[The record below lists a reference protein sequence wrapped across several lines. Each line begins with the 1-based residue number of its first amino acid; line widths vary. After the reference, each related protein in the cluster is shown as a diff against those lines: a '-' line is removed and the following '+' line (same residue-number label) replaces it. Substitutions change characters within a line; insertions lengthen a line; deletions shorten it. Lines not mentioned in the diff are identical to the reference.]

1 MGALKDNKKNDHT
14 RYITFRVTPEQ
25 ASQLEREAESRG
37 CNTSQLIRHKL
48 FRRQPSSAQSDAL
61 GRIDSALKEAVE
73 EFRSLN
79 DFCEQNKGDCDLK
92 SVMEE
97 AKAGLKHVEACLNSS
112 VLAPDQMFVYPYP
125 ELKRGVMRATIVEKA
140 RTEKTA
146 KGFMYLSLQI
156 ALHVPNG
163 KKEQYRVVTRCT
175 MPPRCLRKGA
185 EIAIWGYIK
194 KEKDREIYADAIRL
208 LPDTKKD

>member
-1 MGALKDNKKNDHT
+1 MSAKTNNKKNGHT
-14 RYITFRVTPEQ
+14 KYITFRATPEQ
-25 ASQLEREAESRG
+25 ASQLEHEAEIRG
-37 CNTSQLIRHKL
+37 CNTSQLVRYKL
-48 FRRQPSSAQSDAL
+48 FHRQPSSAQSDVL
-61 GRIDSALKEAVE
+61 GSIDSALKEAVE

-79 DFCEQNKGDCDLK
+79 DFCENNKGECDLK
-92 SVMEE
+92 SVMGE
-97 AKAGLKHVEACLNSS
+97 AKAGLEHVEACLNSS

-146 KGFMYLSLQI
+146 KGFMYLSLHI

-163 KKEQYRVVTRCT
+163 KEEQYRVVTRCT
-175 MPPRCLRKGA
+175 MPPRCLQKGT
-185 EIAIWGYIK
+185 EIVIWGYIK
-194 KEKDREIYADAIRL
+194 KEKGHEIYADAIRL